1 MLIIEVHRVRVG
13 PANVARLLEVRTA
26 ALAEFREQVPELRQ
40 ADLVRLGDDVWLDI
54 RTWMNAVDPATVG
67 RAAQRLPA
75 YAEMQS
81 LMSAQLGHDRGERVH
96 TTGTAWAAGR

>member
-1 MLIIEVHRVRVG
+1 MLTIEVYRVRVG
-13 PANVARLLEVRTA
+13 SANVARLLEARGA

-40 ADLVRLGDDVWLDI
+40 ADLVRLDDDAWLDI
-54 RTWMNAVDPATVG
+54 RTWMKAVDPAIVG